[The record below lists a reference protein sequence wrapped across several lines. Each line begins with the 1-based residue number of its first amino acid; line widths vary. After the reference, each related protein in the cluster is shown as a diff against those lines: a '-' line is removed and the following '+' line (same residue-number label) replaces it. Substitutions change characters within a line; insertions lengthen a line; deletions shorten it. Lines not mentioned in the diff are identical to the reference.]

1 MLKGI
6 EWEPYRP
13 GQQKI
18 PLLALTLLTVGG
30 FFLSRWSAAH
40 IKHHMINVVSH
51 SRRRCTRADLPL
63 CSLADASV
71 HLAHSRRAL
80 LL

>member
-18 PLLALTLLTVGG
+18 PLVALTLLTVGG

-40 IKHHMINVVSH
+40 IKHHMINVVSRTPH
-51 SRRRCTRADLPL
+51 TRRRC
-63 CSLADASV
+63 
-71 HLAHSRRAL
+71 AHSSRAR
-80 LL
+80 